1 MPSLPIR
8 WRCWPGWDSIR
19 YSLDTA
25 EVMSTPGVV
34 LLCALALLAGA
45 LLGMLFGLLLG
56 RLRAQPQRE
65 ALQSELAGL
74 RAELASD
81 DEQKVR
87 AEQLLQQ
94 SELRLKSA
102 FDEIAGVSLKAN
114 SELFLQLARES
125 LGREQVSAQ
134 GALLARETAIT
145 QLIEPIRAAL
155 EKTATQ
161 VAAIERERQD
171 SFATLR
177 TQIEALAGG
186 QLSLQ
191 RETRNLVTALRRP
204 EVRGR
209 WGEMTLRRVVELAGM
224 SAHCD
229 FTEQMHIEGEDG
241 ALRPDM
247 IVHMP
252 DERDLVVDA
261 KAPLDAYLE
270 AMEAPTDEARRI
282 ALVRHAGQVE
292 QRIRELGSK
301 SYWAQFARSPEF
313 AVLFVPGE
321 QFLGA
326 ALAERPDLMDNA
338 LKQSV
343 ILATPAT
350 LMALL
355 KTVAFGWRQSKVAE
369 NAEQIRVLG
378 QTLHKRLATFT
389 SHLATVGKRLGGAV
403 EAYNQAVGSL
413 ERQVLPG
420 ARRFAELGVT
430 ADQAL
435 PQLDPVEILARQ
447 PDAAVEDRSAGA
459 KTD

>member
-1 MPSLPIR
+1 MTT
-8 WRCWPGWDSIR
+8 
-19 YSLDTA
+19 TA
-25 EVMSTPGVV
+25 VLMSV
-34 LLCALALLAGA
+34 LALLIGA
-45 LLGMLFGLLLG
+45 TLGLVFGLLVG

-65 ALQSELAGL
+65 TLQNELAGL
-74 RAELASD
+74 RAERASEA
-81 DEQKVR
+81 EQKLR
-87 AEQLLQQ
+87 AEELLQQ

-102 FDEIAGVSLKAN
+102 FDEIAGNSLKTN

-125 LGREQVSAQ
+125 LGREQVNAQ

-161 VAAIERERQD
+161 VATIERERQD

-224 SAHCD
+224 SEHCD
-229 FTEQMHIEGEDG
+229 FTEQMHVEGEDG
-241 ALRPDM
+241 ALRPDL

-282 ALVRHAGQVE
+282 ALLRHASQVE
-292 QRIRELGSK
+292 KRIRELGSK

-326 ALAERPDLMDNA
+326 ALAERPELMDSA
-338 LKQSV
+338 LKQGV

-355 KTVAFGWRQSKVAE
+355 KTVAFGWRQAKVAE
-369 NAEQIRVLG
+369 NAELIRELG
-378 QTLHKRLATFT
+378 QALHKRLATFT
-389 SHLATVGKRLGGAV
+389 GHLATVGKRLGGAV

-420 ARRFAELGVT
+420 ARRFGELGVT

-435 PQLDPVEILARQ
+435 PLLEPVEILARQ
-447 PDAAVEDRSAGA
+447 PDAGSDS